1 METTR
6 LEIQPGSLEK
16 VETGG
21 KDGNIA
27 APATRLNWN
36 HEPEKGSM
44 TNYADFLD
52 LVLESLPYP
61 FYVIDAFD
69 YTVQVANSAA
79 QFGRLSEE
87 STCYALTHK
96 IDRPCCSAENPCP
109 CPVEEVRKT
118 KRALTVEHVHYDG
131 EGNPRNVEI
140 HAFPVLDN
148 EGNVS
153 QIIEYV
159 LDTTARKQAEE
170 ALKWELAVNSAL
182 ARLYE
187 PLISPET
194 SMAMIGRIVLDQ
206 AKALTNSAHGYV
218 SEIDPTTG
226 DNISHTL
233 TDMLK
238 GQCEVS
244 DENRRMAFPRGKD
257 GLYPALWGH
266 SLNTGQ
272 GFYTNSPAEHQ
283 ASTGIPEGHVPIN
296 RFLSVPVMLAEQF
309 VGQIALANKDGDF
322 TERDFKAICRLS
334 ELYAL
339 AIQRKRAEDALKK
352 AHDELD
358 SRVKERTAE
367 LEKSYEERAFIR
379 ETFGTYLSHEVA
391 TEVLESPNGIK
402 LGGEVRDMTILVS
415 DLRGFTTSTEAM
427 EAPQIVQIINRYLEQ
442 MIPIIMRHEGT
453 VDEFTGDGILAFFGA
468 PRHLS
473 DHPIRAVACALEMQ
487 ASMQELNKENLGLGL
502 PELEMGIGISCGD
515 LVVGNIGS
523 QERKKYGAVGKPIN
537 VAFRLEEKAR
547 PGEIV
552 VTQAVKDRFGDKLLT
567 GWHWKENL
575 KGMGNTTIYRV
586 AGIQ

>member
-1 METTR
+1 MDATC
-6 LEIQPGSLEK
+6 LEIQPGSEK

-21 KDGNIA
+21 RDGIVA
-27 APATRLNWN
+27 TPETRLNWN
-36 HEPEKGSM
+36 HGPEKGSI
-44 TNYADFLD
+44 TEYADFLD

-69 YTVQVANSAA
+69 YTVKVANSAA
-79 QFGRLSEE
+79 QFGRLSEN
-87 STCYALTHK
+87 STCHALTHK
-96 IDRPCCSAENPCP
+96 SDRPCCSAENPCP
-109 CPVEEVRKT
+109 CPVAEIRKT
-118 KRALTVEHVHYDG
+118 KRPLTVEHIHYDK
-131 EGNPRNVEI
+131 EGNSRNVEI
-140 HAFPVLDN
+140 HGFPVLDD
-148 EGNVS
+148 EGNVA

-159 LDTTARKQAEE
+159 LDITERRQAEE

-182 ARLYE
+182 AKLYE
-187 PLISPET
+187 PLIHPEA
-194 SMAMIGRIVLDQ
+194 SMTTIAGTVLDQ
-206 AKALTNSAHGYV
+206 AKNLTGSAHGYV
-218 SEIDPTTG
+218 SEIDPATG
-226 DNISHTL
+226 NNVSHTL

-244 DENRRMAFPRGKD
+244 DENKKIAFPRGQD
-257 GLYPALWGH
+257 GLYPALLGH
-266 SLNTGQ
+266 SLNTGEA
-272 GFYTNSPAEHQ
+272 FYTNSPAEHQ
-283 ASTGIPEGHVPIN
+283 ASRGIPEGHLPID
-296 RFLSVPVMLAEQF
+296 RFLSAPVMLGEQL

-322 TERDFKAICRLS
+322 TERDLKAICRLS

-358 SRVKERTAE
+358 SRVRERTAE
-367 LEKSYEERAFIR
+367 LEKSYEEQAFIR

-402 LGGEVRDMTILVS
+402 LGGELRDMTILVS

-442 MIPIIMRHEGT
+442 MIPIIMRYEGT

-468 PRHLS
+468 PRQLS

-487 ASMQELNKENLGLGL
+487 SSMQELNKENLGLGL

-537 VAFRLEEKAR
+537 VAFRLEAKAR

-552 VTQAVKDRFGDKLLT
+552 ATQSVKDRLGDKLLT

-575 KGMGNTTIYRV
+575 KGIGNTTIYRV
-586 AGIQ
+586 VGIQ